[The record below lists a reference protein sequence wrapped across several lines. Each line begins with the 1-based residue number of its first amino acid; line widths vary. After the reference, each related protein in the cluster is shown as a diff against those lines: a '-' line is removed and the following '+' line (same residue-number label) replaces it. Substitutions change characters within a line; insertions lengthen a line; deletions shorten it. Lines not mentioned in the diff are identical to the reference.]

1 MEGPL
6 DPTKVVVVTGF
17 AEVGPWGSA
26 RTRWEQ
32 EARSELTIEDIIEMA
47 WMMGTIRHVNGKLK
61 NGKPYVGWVDIASN
75 EPVEGKDM
83 RARYEKDIMS
93 HAGVRFIKPELFKG
107 YDPKR
112 KGFQQEIELSHD
124 LERLEVCGAEAEK
137 HKCEHGDKVDASGTA
152 PGSDSWLVV
161 LKKVARI
168 FVPKAVSF
176 NRLVA
181 GQIPTGWS
189 GRRYGIPEDIVSQVD
204 RTSLWVLVCVAEALV
219 MSGISDPYELYEHV
233 HISDVLISIGSG
245 MGGMQSLSACSATV
259 ATTWTS
265 RKTSY
270 KRPSSMSGWVNLLL
284 MSSAGPIKRPVG
296 ACATALDSVEIAAE
310 TIFSGKAKVMLAGG
324 FDDLSEEGSVEFANM
339 NATCHAQQE
348 LSAGRE
354 PSEMSRPTTTTRA
367 GFMESQGSGVQ
378 VLMSLD
384 IALEMGCPIQAIVA
398 YSSTHTDKQGRSVPA
413 PGHGVMAAALPLQRA
428 LASWG
433 LTADDI
439 GAVSM
444 HGTST
449 AANDKNESHVYHE
462 MFKAIGRSPGH
473 AVPAMAQKWLC
484 GHSKGGAASWALNEV
499 IQSLQSSI
507 VAGNR
512 NADDISPELRNYSYL
527 LYASTSIQR
536 TVQDLNAALLT
547 SFGFGQVGGIL
558 LILHPAH
565 VLARLGLDA
574 LETYKCK
581 AAKRQGITYTRMHSA
596 LTHEDLVQV
605 KDAPPYPAE
614 LEDAVL
620 QNINA
625 RASSTSA
632 GSWLYKAPLAA
643 KPALAE
649 RQVVAKSASAV
660 EQEAGVSKMM
670 AGVQG
675 VGVDVED
682 VATFPADNETFIERN
697 FTASEIAYCR
707 AQPDARASFCGRFAA
722 KEAVFKAMNVASK
735 GAAAPMRD
743 IEIVASPTG
752 PKVVLTGEA
761 LEAVPSASANFL
773 LSISHADHVAIAVAH
788 KIGA

>member
-1 MEGPL
+1 MAFKILGLLSPVMSSFSQIETIQADLGGGSDRVSELAEKTTDIRTTFPAEAEKRRALALENSADFRIFRGAAAEALHEKVHVQPRNNFRFEQPKIGTTAELQSVAKMEGPL
-6 DPTKVVVVTGF
+6 DPTKVLIVTGF

-137 HKCEHGDKVDASGTA
+137 HKREHGDKVDASGLA
-152 PGSDSWLVV
+152 PGNDSWLVV

-189 GRRYGIPEDIVSQVD
+189 GRPYGIPEDIVSQVD

-245 MGGMQSLSACSATV
+245 MESLGLFRDRRNDMDVQKDILQETFINV
-259 ATTWTS
+259 A
-265 RKTSY
+265 
-270 KRPSSMSGWVNLLL
+270 SGWVNLLL

-310 TIFSGKAKVMLAGG
+310 IILSGEAKVMLAGG

-339 NATCHAQQE
+339 NATSHAQQE

-398 YSSTHTDKQGRSVPA
+398 YSSTHTDKQG
-413 PGHGVMAAALPLQRA
+413 
-428 LASWG
+428 
-433 LTADDI
+433 
-439 GAVSM
+439 
-444 HGTST
+444 
-449 AANDKNESHVYHE
+449 
-462 MFKAIGRSPGH
+462 
-473 AVPAMAQKWLC
+473 
-484 GHSKGGAASWALNEV
+484 
-499 IQSLQSSI
+499 
-507 VAGNR
+507 
-512 NADDISPELRNYSYL
+512 
-527 LYASTSIQR
+527 
-536 TVQDLNAALLT
+536 
-547 SFGFGQVGGIL
+547 
-558 LILHPAH
+558 
-565 VLARLGLDA
+565 
-574 LETYKCK
+574 
-581 AAKRQGITYTRMHSA
+581 
-596 LTHEDLVQV
+596 
-605 KDAPPYPAE
+605 
-614 LEDAVL
+614 
-620 QNINA
+620 
-625 RASSTSA
+625 
-632 GSWLYKAPLAA
+632 
-643 KPALAE
+643 
-649 RQVVAKSASAV
+649 
-660 EQEAGVSKMM
+660 
-670 AGVQG
+670 
-675 VGVDVED
+675 
-682 VATFPADNETFIERN
+682 
-697 FTASEIAYCR
+697 
-707 AQPDARASFCGRFAA
+707 
-722 KEAVFKAMNVASK
+722 
-735 GAAAPMRD
+735 
-743 IEIVASPTG
+743 
-752 PKVVLTGEA
+752 
-761 LEAVPSASANFL
+761 
-773 LSISHADHVAIAVAH
+773 
-788 KIGA
+788 